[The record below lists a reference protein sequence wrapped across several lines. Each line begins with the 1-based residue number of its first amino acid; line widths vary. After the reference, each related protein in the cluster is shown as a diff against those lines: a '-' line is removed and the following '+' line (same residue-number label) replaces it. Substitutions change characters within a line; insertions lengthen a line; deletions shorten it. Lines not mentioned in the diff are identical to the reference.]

1 MVFKLPLPSERVGE
15 RPKFSN
21 MKSIAISGSPRE
33 NVGKRDAKE
42 LRYQGQVPAV
52 LYGGATQTHFSVSA
66 ADLKP
71 VVYTPVVQFIDLEIA
86 GTTSQAIIKDMQ
98 FHPLTDEIIHV
109 DFLLLD
115 ETKPVTIEIPI
126 HLTGTSPGVKMGGK
140 LVQKL
145 RKLRIKALPKD
156 HLDTIEVSIEG
167 LEVGKS
173 VRVRDISFPNLTI
186 TNTPEDTILSITT
199 SRALRQAEQEAASGK
214 K

>member
-1 MVFKLPLPSERVGE
+1 
-15 RPKFSN
+15 

-42 LRYQGQVPAV
+42 LRYDGKVPAV
-52 LYGGATQTHFSVSA
+52 LYGGPTQTHFAVSA

-71 VVYTPVVQFIDLEIA
+71 VVYTPDVHFIDIEVA
-86 GTTSQAIIKDMQ
+86 GVKSQAVIQDIQ
-98 FHPLTDEIIHV
+98 FHPLTEKILHV
-109 DFLLLD
+109 DFLALD
-115 ETKPVTIEIPI
+115 PNKPIAIEIPVK
-126 HLTGTSPGVKMGGK
+126 LTGTSPGVKMGGK

-145 RKLRIKALPKD
+145 RKLRVRGLPKD
-156 HLDTIEVSIEG
+156 HLDTVDVSIEG

-173 VRVRDISFPNLTI
+173 VRVSEISLPNLTI
-186 TNTPEDTILSITT
+186 TNAAEDTIVSVTT

>member
-1 MVFKLPLPSERVGE
+1 
-15 RPKFSN
+15 

-42 LRYQGQVPAV
+42 LRYQALVPAV
-52 LYGGATQTHFSVSA
+52 LYGGPTQTHFAVSA
-66 ADLKP
+66 ADLRA
-71 VVYTPVVQFIDLEIA
+71 VVYTPVVHFIDLQIA
-86 GTTSQAIIKDMQ
+86 SVTSQAIIKDLQ
-98 FHPLTDEIIHV
+98 FHPLTEQIIHV

-115 ETKPVTIEIPI
+115 EKKPVTIEIPI
-126 HLTGTSPGVKMGGK
+126 KLTGSSSGVKAGGK

-156 HLDTIEVSIEG
+156 HLDAIEVSIEG

-173 VRVRDISFPNLTI
+173 VKVSEINLPNLTI
-186 TNTPEDTILSITT
+186 TNAKEDTIVSVTT
-199 SRALRQAEQEAASGK
+199 SRALRQAEQEAAGK

>member
-1 MVFKLPLPSERVGE
+1 
-15 RPKFSN
+15 

-52 LYGGATQTHFSVSA
+52 LYGGATQTHFSVA
-66 ADLKP
+66 AAEINAAI
-71 VVYTPVVQFIDLEIA
+71 YTHEVNFIDLDIA
-86 GTTSQAIIKDMQ
+86 GAKAQAIIKDMQ
-98 FHPLTDEIIHV
+98 FHPLTGETLHI
-109 DFLLLD
+109 DFLELD
-115 ETKPVTIEIPI
+115 EAKPVTIEIPVR
-126 HLTGTSPGVKMGGK
+126 LTGTSPGVKMGGK

-145 RKLRIKALPKD
+145 RKLRVKALPKD

-173 VRVRDISFPNLTI
+173 VRVRDIKVENLVI

-199 SRALRQAEQEAASGK
+199 SRALRQAEQEARGK
-214 K
+214 

>member
-1 MVFKLPLPSERVGE
+1 
-15 RPKFSN
+15 
-21 MKSIAISGSPRE
+21 MKTIAISGSLRE

-42 LRYQGQVPAV
+42 LRYDGLVPAV

-66 ADLKP
+66 ADLRA
-71 VVYTPVVQFIDLEIA
+71 VVYTPVVHFINLEVA
-86 GTTSQAIIKDMQ
+86 GVKSQAINKDLQ
-98 FHPLTDEIIHV
+98 FHPLTEQIIHV

-115 ETKPVTIEIPI
+115 EKKPITIEIPVK
-126 HLTGTSPGVKMGGK
+126 LTGTSPGVKVGGK

-156 HLDTIEVSIEG
+156 HLDAIEVSIED

-173 VRVRDISFPNLTI
+173 VKVGEIKLANLTI
-186 TNTPEDTILSITT
+186 TNAQEDTIVSVTT

>member
-1 MVFKLPLPSERVGE
+1 
-15 RPKFSN
+15 

-42 LRYQGQVPAV
+42 LRYQSLVPAV
-52 LYGGATQTHFSVSA
+52 LYGGPTQTHFSVSA
-66 ADLKP
+66 ADLRP
-71 VVYTPVVQFIDLEIA
+71 VVYTPVVHFIDLDIA
-86 GTTSQAIIKDMQ
+86 GVKSQAIIKDLQ
-98 FHPLTDEIIHV
+98 FHPLTEQIIHV

-115 ETKPVTIEIPI
+115 QKKPITIEIPVR
-126 HLTGTSPGVKMGGK
+126 LTGTSPGVKVGGK

-156 HLDTIEVSIEG
+156 HLDFIDVSIET

-173 VRVRDISFPNLTI
+173 VKVSDLTVGNYTI
-186 TNTPEDTILSITT
+186 TNAKEDTIVSVTT

>member
-1 MVFKLPLPSERVGE
+1 
-15 RPKFSN
+15 

-42 LRYQGQVPAV
+42 LRYQGLVPAV
-52 LYGGATQTHFSVSA
+52 LYGGATQTHFAVSA

-71 VVYTPVVQFIDLEIA
+71 VIFTPDVHFIDIEVA
-86 GTTSQAIIKDMQ
+86 GKTTQAIIKDLQ
-98 FHPLTDEIIHV
+98 FHPLTEQLLHV
-109 DFLLLD
+109 DFLELD
-115 ETKPVTIEIPI
+115 QNKPVTIEIPVR
-126 HLTGTSPGVKMGGK
+126 LTGTSPGVKMGGK

-145 RKLRIKALPKD
+145 RKLRVKALPKD

-173 VRVRDISFPNLTI
+173 VRVRDIKVDGLTI

-199 SRALRQAEQEAASGK
+199 SRALRQAEQEARGK
-214 K
+214 

>member
-1 MVFKLPLPSERVGE
+1 
-15 RPKFSN
+15 
-21 MKSIAISGSPRE
+21 MKSIAISGSLRE

-42 LRYQGQVPAV
+42 LRYQALVPAV

-71 VVYTPVVQFIDLEIA
+71 VVYTPVVHFIDLDIA
-86 GTTSQAIIKDMQ
+86 GVKSQAIIKDLQ
-98 FHPLTDEIIHV
+98 FHPLTEQIIHV

-115 ETKPVTIEIPI
+115 QKKPIAIDIPVR
-126 HLTGTSPGVKMGGK
+126 LTGTSPGVKVGGK

-145 RKLRIKALPKD
+145 RKLSIKALPKD
-156 HLDTIEVSIEG
+156 HLDFIDVSIEA

-173 VRVRDISFPNLTI
+173 VKVAELSFPKLTI
-186 TNTPEDTILSITT
+186 LNTKEDTIVSVTT
-199 SRALRQAEQEAASGK
+199 SRALRQAEQEAAAGGK